1 MRAGKGVAD
10 WLDELPNTL
19 FATPLRVTDAEYV
32 DARLLDVT
40 AVLLHVIDEAN
51 VPDVIP
57 ETIRV
62 RSVSEDGL
70 NATGPAV

>member
-1 MRAGKGVAD
+1 MRVAKGVAD
-10 WLDELPNTL
+10 TFDELLNTL

-40 AVLLHVIDEAN
+40 VVLLQVIDEAN

-57 ETIRV
+57 EIFARV
-62 RSVSEDGL
+62 VSEDGL